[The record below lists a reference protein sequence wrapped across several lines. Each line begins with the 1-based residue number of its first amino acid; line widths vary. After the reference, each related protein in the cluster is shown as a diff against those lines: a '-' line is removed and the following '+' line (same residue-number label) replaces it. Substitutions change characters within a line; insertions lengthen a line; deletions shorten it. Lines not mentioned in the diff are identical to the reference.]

1 VSTNFTTSAWS
12 FRQTRFWPLAASL
25 AAKRRYFGI
34 SPAFEFGSTGAGAA
48 GAAG

>member
-1 VSTNFTTSAWS
+1 LVVPHPANPV
-12 FRQTRFWPLAASL
+12 WPLAASL